1 MKSLKLQW
9 MRSTIFKKSNKI
21 LIINVLEDVPKLFTT
36 ITTVL
41 II

>member
-21 LIINVLEDVPKLFTT
+21 LINVLEDVPKLFTT